1 MTSDY
6 DVFEILG
13 KGTFG
18 EVVKSWKRS
27 SGEMVAIK
35 ILKNDSYRSR
45 IIKNELKLL
54 QTMAEVDMEESHIVQ
69 FHEFFHDELK
79 FYLVFEL
86 LEQNLFD
93 FQKEHNFSPLP
104 IRHIRTVTTQVL
116 RALAKLKELSI
127 IHADLKPENIM
138 LVDQVRYPFY
148 VKVIDFGSASIFNEV
163 RYVKEPYIQSRFY
176 RAPEILLGLPFCEK
190 VDVWSLG
197 CVMAELHLGWPL
209 YPGNN
214 EYDQIRYIC
223 ETQGMPR
230 HTILNAARKV
240 HLFFKRGQHQEA
252 VNTWQ
257 LKTPAE
263 YLADTKVKPAERRK
277 YILKSLDQL
286 GTLNVHKMIYPDAEA
301 MAEHLDLRS
310 MVELIKRMLTW
321 DSHER
326 ITPSAALKHPYVSTQ
341 PLKQNYSHTQYYQW
355 CLRSLLESLPSGSK
369 VGGEAEGLQPY
380 GALEEERFYATQES
394 FPEEEEENNATH
406 SVQRTT
412 SQMDGLSLA
421 EAGRDPPPV
430 AWDDGDSRGLY
441 EPFSG
446 PAEAASGRRK
456 TLQQTFRL
464 RQEQEPILAFYRNRH
479 SSPKHRKASR
489 RAPPDLA
496 FDNLILLGQA
506 SPEDVADWEKGS
518 NHSATSLA
526 EPGAREG
533 PGLPPGRMLSPTVQA
548 GSEDKGSPSERA
560 RRGCGA
566 PAPLGSGGTGFAP
579 EGATYGSFGSLAL
592 LFSAHKLARA
602 RLRQPCE
609 EGAKTRV
616 ARPDPSQVLW
626 SVLPASAAP
635 ALRKKMKPRV
645 TYQQL
650 KILHPPEDL
659 PPAGRAT
666 QDFHCILVTAIL
678 GTMLVAALLVHTFLF
693 PFHSSPRA
701 ENVTAASYLD
711 DTCSDPCRI
720 VLVES
725 IPEGLVY
732 EDNSTVGPP
741 TFDAWAKL
749 LADARSTVDI
759 AAFYWTL
766 QNKDTRTRDPSAS
779 QGEEILA
786 ELLKLSERGITTRI
800 AVNPPSSRLPSTD
813 LLALEESGA
822 QIRKVDLPRLTSG
835 ILHTKFWIVD
845 QTHVYLGSANMD
857 WRALTQVKEL
867 GVAVYNCSCLARDLG
882 KLFEAYWALG
892 LPNATIPS
900 PWPTNFS
907 TSYNKETPLPLQL
920 NGTQA
925 GVYLSSSPPALCAP
939 GRTRDLE
946 AVLSVIDGAR
956 EFVYVAVMSYLPTME
971 FSHPRRFWPVIDDHL
986 RKVAYERRVRVRLLV
1001 GCWKHSKATMF
1012 PFLRSLAAM
1021 HDNRT
1026 RYSIEVRLFV
1036 VPANETQAQIPYARV
1051 NHNKYMVSDQ
1061 VAYIGTSNWSGD
1073 YFVHTAGSALVVNQ
1087 SQVESGDQPTVRDQ
1101 LEAVFERDWNSQYS
1115 RELNLLG
1122 QLGDLCGGH

>member
-1 MTSDY
+1 MVTIEMTSDY

-35 ILKNDSYRSR
+35 VLKNDSYRSR

-252 VNTWQ
+252 ANTWQ

-263 YLADTKVKPAERRK
+263 YLADTKVKPVERRK

-286 GTLNVHKMIYPDAEA
+286 ETLNVHKMIYPDSEALAEY
-301 MAEHLDLRS
+301 LDLRS

-341 PLKQNYSHTQYYQW
+341 PLKQNYGHTQYYQW
-355 CLRSLLESLPSGSK
+355 CLRSLLESMPGGSSGGSSK
-369 VGGEAEGLQPY
+369 AGGEAAEAEGLQPY

-394 FPEEEEENNATH
+394 FPEENAAH

-430 AWDDGDSRGLY
+430 VWDEGDSRGLY
-441 EPFSG
+441 EPLSG

-456 TLQQTFRL
+456 TLQQTFLL
-464 RQEQEPILAFYRNRH
+464 RHEQEPILAFYRNRH

-496 FDNLILLGQA
+496 FDNLILLGQG

-533 PGLPPGRMLSPTVQA
+533 PGLTQGRMLSPAMQRAPPEVYA
-548 GSEDKGSPSERA
+548 EPS
-560 RRGCGA
+560 GA
-566 PAPLGSGGTGFAP
+566 P
-579 EGATYGSFGSLAL
+579 
-592 LFSAHKLARA
+592 
-602 RLRQPCE
+602 
-609 EGAKTRV
+609 
-616 ARPDPSQVLW
+616 
-626 SVLPASAAP
+626 LPPGHHSWHGPRP
-635 ALRKKMKPRV
+635 AL
-645 TYQQL
+645 Q
-650 KILHPPEDL
+650 
-659 PPAGRAT
+659 
-666 QDFHCILVTAIL
+666 
-678 GTMLVAALLVHTFLF
+678 
-693 PFHSSPRA
+693 
-701 ENVTAASYLD
+701 
-711 DTCSDPCRI
+711 
-720 VLVES
+720 
-725 IPEGLVY
+725 
-732 EDNSTVGPP
+732 
-741 TFDAWAKL
+741 
-749 LADARSTVDI
+749 
-759 AAFYWTL
+759 
-766 QNKDTRTRDPSAS
+766 
-779 QGEEILA
+779 
-786 ELLKLSERGITTRI
+786 
-800 AVNPPSSRLPSTD
+800 
-813 LLALEESGA
+813 
-822 QIRKVDLPRLTSG
+822 
-835 ILHTKFWIVD
+835 
-845 QTHVYLGSANMD
+845 
-857 WRALTQVKEL
+857 
-867 GVAVYNCSCLARDLG
+867 
-882 KLFEAYWALG
+882 
-892 LPNATIPS
+892 
-900 PWPTNFS
+900 
-907 TSYNKETPLPLQL
+907 
-920 NGTQA
+920 
-925 GVYLSSSPPALCAP
+925 
-939 GRTRDLE
+939 
-946 AVLSVIDGAR
+946 
-956 EFVYVAVMSYLPTME
+956 
-971 FSHPRRFWPVIDDHL
+971 
-986 RKVAYERRVRVRLLV
+986 
-1001 GCWKHSKATMF
+1001 
-1012 PFLRSLAAM
+1012 PFLQHIAS
-1021 HDNRT
+1021 
-1026 RYSIEVRLFV
+1026 
-1036 VPANETQAQIPYARV
+1036 
-1051 NHNKYMVSDQ
+1051 HN
-1061 VAYIGTSNWSGD
+1061 
-1073 YFVHTAGSALVVNQ
+1073 
-1087 SQVESGDQPTVRDQ
+1087 
-1101 LEAVFERDWNSQYS
+1101 
-1115 RELNLLG
+1115 
-1122 QLGDLCGGH
+1122 